1 MIFGWSMLMP
11 DGITAT
17 LVGVQELE
25 LTFKRFKDE
34 TKTKVAK
41 SALRTAAKKTIFE
54 QALRNVAQLNDPNT
68 ANDISKNLMLRFNS
82 KSFRRTGNMSFSIG
96 VRGGAKKREENQLNP
111 GGDTF
116 YWRFLE
122 FGTKH
127 VQRLEPITKAAE
139 SQAAAFYALFR
150 IQLSKKMMAEAKR
163 QSKRRA
169 GRSGAQNFR
178 RGIFG
183 LGD

>member
-1 MIFGWSMLMP
+1 MALP
-11 DGITAT
+11 DGISAD
-17 LVGVQELE
+17 LSGAQELA
-25 LTFKRFKDE
+25 LTFRRFKNE
-34 TKTKVAK
+34 TATKVAR
-41 SALRTAAKKTIFE
+41 SALRAAVKKTIFQ
-54 QALRNVAQLNDPNT
+54 QALQNTAQLNDPETNE
-68 ANDISKNLMLRFNS
+68 DISKNLMLRFNS
-82 KSFRRTGNMSFSIG
+82 KSFRRSGNMSFSIG
-96 VRGGAKKREENQLNP
+96 VRGGAKSREENAANP

-139 SQAAAFYALFR
+139 QQQAAFYALFR
-150 IQLSKKMMAEAKR
+150 LQLSKKMIAEAKR

-169 GRSGAQNFR
+169 SRTRTQNFR
-178 RGIFG
+178 RSLFG